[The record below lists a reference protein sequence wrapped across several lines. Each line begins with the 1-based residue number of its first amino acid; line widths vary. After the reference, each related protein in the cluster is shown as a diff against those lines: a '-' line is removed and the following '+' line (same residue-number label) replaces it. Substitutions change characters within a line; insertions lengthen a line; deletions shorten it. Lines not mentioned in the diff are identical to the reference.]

1 MTAITGSRSRP
12 RWRPLSRWRS
22 RPRRY
27 ARGPVPDP
35 AVKDFQRVVDAAYAK
50 YKDLKDG
57 KNADYIPILTE
68 TPSDLFGVVIVTKDG
83 KVYSAGDVD
92 YKFSIQSVSKPF
104 TAALVM
110 SAAGPGGAEGED
122 RRRADRHGVQ
132 LEAGA
137 RGLRELGESAGER
150 GRDRGRE
157 PGEGHAPRQDRWNKV
172 SQNLSDF
179 AGRPLTV
186 LEKVYE
192 SEYTTAF
199 GNRGIANLLY
209 NWGRLYSDP
218 EEALRVYTRECS
230 VGVSAKDLGMM
241 GATLA
246 NGGVNPLTR
255 QAGDAGRARAGTPG
269 GDGHGRASTTSRA
282 MWMYKAGLPAKTGV
296 GGGIVAVVP
305 GRFAIAAFSPRL
317 NEAGNSV
324 RSMKAIQRHRRRARR
339 RACSGRTRTDHARAG
354 VAATFAASSNGN
366 PLVVTGRGSSAP
378 ALFHCKARCIMS
390 IPESVGVQRCWRC
403 RRRWPARR
411 ARPRR
416 SRSDCSSSRP
426 SNRR

>member
-1 MTAITGSRSRP
+1 MMTSRKISSATVMAAVAM
-12 RWRPLSRWRS
+12 LSM
-22 RPRRY
+22 
-27 ARGPVPDP
+27 GPAFAKGPAPDP
-35 AVKDFQRVVDAAYAK
+35 AVKDFQRVVDAAYAR
-50 YKDLKDG
+50 YKDLKEG

-110 SAAGPGGAEGED
+110 SQQSPEVLREKI
-122 RRRADRHGVQ
+122 GVEPTGMVFNSK
-132 LEAGA
+132 LALAIYENSVNPLVNAGA
-137 RGLRELGESAGER
+137 IAAVSLVQATSE
-150 GRDRGRE
+150 
-157 PGEGHAPRQDRWNKV
+157 QDRWNKV
-172 SQNLSDF
+172 QQNLSEF
-179 AGRPLTV
+179 AGGPLTV

-218 EEALRVYTRECS
+218 EEALRVYTRQCS
-230 VGVSAKDLGMM
+230 VGVSARDLGMM

-255 QAGDAGRARAGTPG
+255 KQVMPAKHVPELLAVMATAGFYDES
-269 GDGHGRASTTSRA
+269 GD
-282 MWMYKAGLPAKTGV
+282 WMYTAGLPAKTGV

-324 RSMKAIQRHRRRARR
+324 RSLNAIR
-339 RACSGRTRTDHARAG
+339 DIAG
-354 VAATFAASSNGN
+354 ELG
-366 PLVVTGRGSSAP
+366 
-378 ALFHCKARCIMS
+378 
-390 IPESVGVQRCWRC
+390 VGVFGAN
-403 RRRWPARR
+403 P
-411 ARPRR
+411 
-416 SRSDCSSSRP
+416 
-426 SNRR
+426 N

>member
-1 MTAITGSRSRP
+1 MNAFATKSLAAGLVAT
-12 RWRPLSRWRS
+12 LSLVMAT
-22 RPRRY
+22 PAY
-27 ARGPVPDP
+27 ARGPMPDP
-35 AVKDFQRVVDAAYAK
+35 AVKEFQKLVDAAYAK
-50 YKDLKDG
+50 YKGLQEG
-57 KNADYIPILTE
+57 ENANYIPILTE

-92 YKFSIQSVSKPF
+92 YQFSIQSVSKPF

-110 SAAGPGGAEGED
+110 TQQGPAALKEKI
-122 RRRADRHGVQ
+122 GVEPTGLPFNSKLA
-132 LEAGA
+132 LEIYKARSVNPLVNAGA
-137 RGLRELGESAGER
+137 IAAVSMVKATSEA
-150 GRDRGRE
+150 
-157 PGEGHAPRQDRWNKV
+157 DRWNQV

-255 QAGDAGRARAGTPG
+255 KQVMPAKHVPELLAIMATAGFYDES
-269 GDGHGRASTTSRA
+269 GD
-282 MWMYKAGLPAKTGV
+282 WMFTAGLPAKTGV

-324 RSMKAIQRHRRRARR
+324 RSLNAIR
-339 RACSGRTRTDHARAG
+339 DIAG
-354 VAATFAASSNGN
+354 ELG
-366 PLVVTGRGSSAP
+366 
-378 ALFHCKARCIMS
+378 
-390 IPESVGVQRCWRC
+390 VGVFGAN
-403 RRRWPARR
+403 PE
-411 ARPRR
+411 
-416 SRSDCSSSRP
+416 
-426 SNRR
+426 

>member
-1 MTAITGSRSRP
+1 MITNARSRALTAVAAAAM
-12 RWRPLSRWRS
+12 LSVAAMPAW
-22 RPRRY
+22 
-27 ARGPVPDP
+27 AKGPVPDP

-68 TPSDLFGVVIVTKDG
+68 TPSDLFGVVIVAKDG

-92 YKFSIQSVSKPF
+92 YVFSIQSVSKPF

-110 SAAGPGGAEGED
+110 AEQGPEVLKEKIGVEPTGMAFNSKLALGVYED
-122 RRRADRHGVQ
+122 SVNP
-132 LEAGA
+132 LVNAGA
-137 RGLRELGESAGER
+137 IAAVSLVQATSEQQRS
-150 GRDRGRE
+150 
-157 PGEGHAPRQDRWNKV
+157 NKV
-172 SQNLSDF
+172 QQNLSDF

-186 LEKVYE
+186 LEKVYD
-192 SEYTTAF
+192 SEYSTAY

-255 QAGDAGRARAGTPG
+255 KQVMPAKHVPELLAVMATAGFYDESGV
-269 GDGHGRASTTSRA
+269 
-282 MWMYKAGLPAKTGV
+282 WMYTAGLPAKTGV

-324 RSMKAIQRHRRRARR
+324 RSMKAIQ
-339 RACSGRTRTDHARAG
+339 DI
-354 VAATFAASSNGN
+354 AAELG
-366 PLVVTGRGSSAP
+366 
-378 ALFHCKARCIMS
+378 
-390 IPESVGVQRCWRC
+390 VGVFGAN
-403 RRRWPARR
+403 P
-411 ARPRR
+411 
-416 SRSDCSSSRP
+416 
-426 SNRR
+426 N

>member
-1 MTAITGSRSRP
+1 MSGEPKMKGKNASMLTAMAAATVLAFAAVP
-12 RWRPLSRWRS
+12 A
-22 RPRRY
+22 Y
-27 ARGPVPDP
+27 ARGPAPDP

-83 KVYSAGDVD
+83 KVYAAGDVD
-92 YKFSIQSVSKPF
+92 YVFSIQSVSKPF

-110 SAAGPGGAEGED
+110 TQQSPEVLQEKI
-122 RRRADRHGVQ
+122 GVEPTGLPFNSKLA
-132 LEAGA
+132 LEIYKARSVNPLVNAGA
-137 RGLRELGESAGER
+137 IAAVSLVQASSEA
-150 GRDRGRE
+150 
-157 PGEGHAPRQDRWNKV
+157 DRWNKV

-186 LEKVYE
+186 LEKVYD
-192 SEYTTAF
+192 SEYSTAW

-230 VGVSAKDLGMM
+230 VGVSARDLGMM

-255 QAGDAGRARAGTPG
+255 KQVMPARHVPELLAIMATAGFYDESGE
-269 GDGHGRASTTSRA
+269 
-282 MWMYKAGLPAKTGV
+282 WMYTAGLPAKTGV

-324 RSMKAIQRHRRRARR
+324 RSMNAIRDI
-339 RACSGRTRTDHARAG
+339 SGELGLDVFG
-354 VAATFAASSNGN
+354 PN
-366 PLVVTGRGSSAP
+366 P
-378 ALFHCKARCIMS
+378 
-390 IPESVGVQRCWRC
+390 Q
-403 RRRWPARR
+403 
-411 ARPRR
+411 
-416 SRSDCSSSRP
+416 
-426 SNRR
+426 

>member
-1 MTAITGSRSRP
+1 MITMNKISRRMA
-12 RWRPLSRWRS
+12 LSAMVALS
-22 RPRRY
+22 VAASPAY

-35 AVKDFQRVVDAAYAK
+35 AVKDFQRVVDAAYAR

-68 TPSDLFGVVIVTKDG
+68 TPSDLFGVVIVSKDG
-83 KVYSAGDVD
+83 KVYRAGDVD
-92 YKFSIQSVSKPF
+92 YQFSIQSVSKPF

-110 SAAGPGGAEGED
+110 SQQGPAVLKD
-122 RRRADRHGVQ
+122 KVGVEPTGLPFNSKLA
-132 LEAGA
+132 LEIYKARSVNPLVNAGA
-137 RGLRELGESAGER
+137 IAAVSMVQASSE
-150 GRDRGRE
+150 
-157 PGEGHAPRQDRWNKV
+157 QDRWNQV

-209 NWGRLYSDP
+209 NWGRLYSEP

-230 VGVSAKDLGMM
+230 LGVSAKDLGMM

-246 NGGVNPLTR
+246 NGGVNPLTKK
-255 QAGDAGRARAGTPG
+255 QVMPAKHVPELLAIMATAGFYDES
-269 GDGHGRASTTSRA
+269 GD
-282 MWMYKAGLPAKTGV
+282 WMYTAGLPAKTGV

-324 RSMKAIQRHRRRARR
+324 RSLNAIR
-339 RACSGRTRTDHARAG
+339 DIAG
-354 VAATFAASSNGN
+354 ELG
-366 PLVVTGRGSSAP
+366 
-378 ALFHCKARCIMS
+378 
-390 IPESVGVQRCWRC
+390 VGVFGANPQ
-403 RRRWPARR
+403 
-411 ARPRR
+411 
-416 SRSDCSSSRP
+416 
-426 SNRR
+426 

>member
-1 MTAITGSRSRP
+1 MNAFATKSLAAGLVAT
-12 RWRPLSRWRS
+12 LSLVMAT
-22 RPRRY
+22 PTY

-35 AVKDFQRVVDAAYAK
+35 AVKEFQKLVDAAYAK
-50 YKDLKDG
+50 YKGLQDG

-92 YKFSIQSVSKPF
+92 YQFSIQSVSKPF

-110 SAAGPGGAEGED
+110 TQQGPAALKEKI
-122 RRRADRHGVQ
+122 GVEPTGLPFNSKLA
-132 LEAGA
+132 LEIYKARSVNPLVNAGA
-137 RGLRELGESAGER
+137 IAAVSMVKATSEA
-150 GRDRGRE
+150 
-157 PGEGHAPRQDRWNKV
+157 DRWNQV

-192 SEYTTAF
+192 SEYTTAW

-246 NGGVNPLTR
+246 NGGVNPITKKQVMPAKHVPELLAIMAT
-255 QAGDAGRARAGTPG
+255 AGFYDES
-269 GDGHGRASTTSRA
+269 GD
-282 MWMYKAGLPAKTGV
+282 WMYTAGLPAKTGV

-324 RSMKAIQRHRRRARR
+324 RSLNAIR
-339 RACSGRTRTDHARAG
+339 DIAG
-354 VAATFAASSNGN
+354 
-366 PLVVTGRGSSAP
+366 
-378 ALFHCKARCIMS
+378 ALG
-390 IPESVGVQRCWRC
+390 VGVFGAN
-403 RRRWPARR
+403 PE
-411 ARPRR
+411 
-416 SRSDCSSSRP
+416 
-426 SNRR
+426 